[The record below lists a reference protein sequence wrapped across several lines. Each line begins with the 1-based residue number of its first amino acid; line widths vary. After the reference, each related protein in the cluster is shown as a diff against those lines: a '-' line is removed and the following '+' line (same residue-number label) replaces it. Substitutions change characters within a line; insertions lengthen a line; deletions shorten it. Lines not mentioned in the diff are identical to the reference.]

1 VQLPE
6 LGTAQALQHLSNYQA
21 NYQLLD
27 RDITLIDLRVDGL
40 VAVRPTKTPE
50 ELAKAEV
57 ERQKAIIERAKSGK
71 PYPMPPRNLPSET
84 LAQPM
89 PPQ

>member
-1 VQLPE
+1 MIGPGQRHKLRRT
-6 LGTAQALQHLSNYQA
+6 GADLQR
-21 NYQLLD
+21 QLLD